1 MRRKF
6 KVMCNSKVS
15 DGRYEK
21 LRSKQVQDSDGFLT
35 DYTMYYDHE
44 LEQYVF
50 VFGDNDMYDPE
61 TSDHDYECEDKDEAY
76 EWFENYSSIDE
87 DVDKGAFAST
97 DINSNVLDGVDAD
110 EYISKLAS
118 MVQQKLDN
126 TEISAIV
133 EPGDASK
140 AEAIHIE
147 MPDNPA
153 WYVSIPESKLCYIAI
168 EDCDY
173 IVEFVM
179 DKMNS
184 EPDDEL
190 SEANLKQLCLENGA
204 TDEDA
209 TDAAQILYKWC
220 TAEGETEMPPLYDIL
235 NMCDAADDPDE
246 ANIVLRAVGYVG
258 DEDDKM

>member
-1 MRRKF
+1 MKRKF
-6 KVMCNSKVS
+6 KVMCNSEVT

-21 LRSKQVQDSDGFLT
+21 LRSKQVPDSDGFLT

-44 LEQYVF
+44 MEQYVF

-61 TSDHDYECEDKDEAY
+61 TADHDYECEDKDEAY
-76 EWFENYSSIDE
+76 EWFENYSGIDE
-87 DVDKGAFAST
+87 DADKGAFAAT
-97 DINSNVLDGVDAD
+97 DVSSNAPDDVDAD

-118 MVQQKLDN
+118 IVQQKLDN
-126 TEISAIV
+126 NKISAIV
-133 EPGDASK
+133 EPGDASE

-147 MPDNPA
+147 IPDNPS
-153 WYVSIPESKLCYIAI
+153 WYVSIPESKLSYTMV

-179 DKMNS
+179 NNMNA

-204 TDEDA
+204 TEENA
-209 TDAAQILYKWC
+209 TDAARILYTWYN
-220 TAEGETEMPPLYDIL
+220 AEGETEMPSLYDIL
-235 NMCDAADDPDE
+235 DMCDAADDIDE
-246 ANIVLRAVGYVG
+246 ANTVLRAIGYAD
-258 DEDDKM
+258 DEDDEM